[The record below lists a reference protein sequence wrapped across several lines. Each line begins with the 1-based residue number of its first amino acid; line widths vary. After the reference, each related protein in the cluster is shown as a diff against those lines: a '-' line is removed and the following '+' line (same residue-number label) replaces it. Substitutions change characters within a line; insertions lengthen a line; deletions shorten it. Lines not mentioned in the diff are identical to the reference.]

1 MTDLPALAAA
11 LRACVGPGIGVGV
24 TDPRGMSAPLFA
36 EEAEATRKMVEKR
49 HREFAAG
56 RAAARAAMAE
66 LSLPPVAI
74 PMGADRAPIWPE
86 GLCGSISHCAGAAVA
101 VVAPLDR
108 AATLGIDIEDD
119 TPLDADLWPDILTP
133 QEVDWLMCQPEP
145 TRGRHAKAI
154 FSAKEAVYKA
164 QYPLTG
170 RVLGFDAVFLTPN
183 STEFQAEFLLDP
195 PAVSKMITVHAL
207 RTETLIASFAFLSRS
222 MACCIASNESPP
234 LSSCYSC
241 PPAD

>member
-24 TDPRGMSAPLFA
+24 ADPRGVSAPLFP

-66 LSLPPVAI
+66 LSLPPMAI
-74 PMGADRAPIWPE
+74 TMGSDRAPVWPK

-101 VVAPLDR
+101 VVAPLDQ
-108 AATLGIDIEDD
+108 AATLGIDIEEA
-119 TPLDADLWPDILTP
+119 TPLEMDLWPEILT
-133 QEVDWLMCQPEP
+133 QVEQDWLMRQPEA
-145 TRGRHAKAI
+145 TRGRHAKTI

-170 RVLGFDAVFLTPN
+170 RMLGFGDITIKLNPPDFHASLTFDSASLPDMISGHILWVESFVTGVSDPIRLVPEGN
-183 STEFQAEFLLDP
+183 AETQSLC
-195 PAVSKMITVHAL
+195 
-207 RTETLIASFAFLSRS
+207 R
-222 MACCIASNESPP
+222 
-234 LSSCYSC
+234 
-241 PPAD
+241 

>member
-1 MTDLPALAAA
+1 MTHLPALAAA

-24 TDPRGMSAPLFA
+24 TDPRGVSAPLFA

-56 RAAARAAMAE
+56 RAAARAAMAD

-74 PMGADRAPIWPE
+74 PMGHDRAPIWPE

-101 VVAPLDR
+101 LVAPLDR

-119 TPLDADLWPDILTP
+119 TPLDADLWPDILTA
-133 QEVDWLMCQPEP
+133 QEVDWLMRQPEP
-145 TRGRHAKAI
+145 ARGRHAKAI

-170 RVLGFDAVFLTPN
+170 RMLRFQDVVIHAGSEVFSADLPDRHVTGLCPV
-183 STEFQAEFLLDP
+183 AEGVIL
-195 PAVSKMITVHAL
+195 
-207 RTETLIASFAFLSRS
+207 SFVRLA
-222 MACCIASNESPP
+222 
-234 LSSCYSC
+234 
-241 PPAD
+241 

>member
-11 LRACVGPGIGVGV
+11 LRACAGPGIGVGV
-24 TDPRGMSAPLFA
+24 ADPRGISDPLFA
-36 EEAEATRKMVEKR
+36 EETAATRKMVEKR

-74 PMGADRAPIWPE
+74 PMGHDRAPVWPE

-101 VVAPLDR
+101 VVAHHDT
-108 AATLGIDIEDD
+108 ATALGIDIEDD

-133 QEVDWLMCQPEP
+133 QEVDWLMRQPEP

-170 RVLGFDAVFLTPN
+170 RMLRFHDVVIHAGSEAFSADLPDRHVTGLHRV
-183 STEFQAEFLLDP
+183 AEG
-195 PAVSKMITVHAL
+195 VI
-207 RTETLIASFAFLSRS
+207 LSCVRL
-222 MACCIASNESPP
+222 A
-234 LSSCYSC
+234 
-241 PPAD
+241 